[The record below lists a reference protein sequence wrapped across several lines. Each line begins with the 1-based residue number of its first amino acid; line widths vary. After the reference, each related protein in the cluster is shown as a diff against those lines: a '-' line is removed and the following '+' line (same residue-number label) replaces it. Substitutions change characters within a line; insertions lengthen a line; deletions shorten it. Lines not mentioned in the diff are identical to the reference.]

1 MKKLEDS
8 IGLKFKDK
16 KLLKQAMIHR
26 SYINEHSDLGLEHN
40 ERLEFLGDAVLELIV
55 TEHLFLTFTD
65 KPEGELTSWRA
76 SLVNSKMLYKVA
88 QKLNLDEHLLLSKG
102 ESQDKNSKARQYI
115 LANSVEALIGAIY
128 LDQGMD
134 LVKNFI
140 FKNIIDDL
148 DEIIENKSYLDPK
161 SKFQEA
167 AQDLKGIT
175 PNYKVLKEE
184 GPDHDKVFSV
194 GVFLDAELVATGVG
208 SSKQEAQ
215 TDAAQKALE
224 IKNWN

>member
-1 MKKLEDS
+1 MKKLENS
-8 IGLKFKDK
+8 IKLKFKDK
-16 KLLKQAMIHR
+16 KLLKQAMTHR

-55 TEHLFLTFTD
+55 TEYLFLTFSD
-65 KPEGELTSWRA
+65 KSEGELTSWRA

-88 QKLNLDEHLLLSKG
+88 QKLNLEEYLLLSKG
-102 ESQDKNSKARQYI
+102 ESQDKDSKARQYI

-128 LDQGMD
+128 LDQGTSKAKD
-134 LVKNFI
+134 FI
-140 FKNIIDDL
+140 FENIVNDL
-148 DEIIENKSYLDPK
+148 DEIIKNKSYLDPK
-161 SKFQEA
+161 SNFQEK

-175 PNYKVLKEE
+175 PSYKVLKEE
-184 GPDHDKVFSV
+184 GPDHNKVFSV
-194 GVFLDAELVATGVG
+194 GVFLDVELVATGTG